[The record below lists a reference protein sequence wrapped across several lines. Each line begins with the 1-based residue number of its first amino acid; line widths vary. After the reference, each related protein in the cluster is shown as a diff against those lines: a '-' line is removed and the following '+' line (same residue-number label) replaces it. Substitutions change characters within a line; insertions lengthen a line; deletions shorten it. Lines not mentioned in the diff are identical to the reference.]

1 MDVYLVG
8 GAIRDR
14 LLGLTSQEKDW
25 VVINA
30 TPSDLTKLGYKQVGK
45 SFPVFIHPKTGEEY
59 ALARKEIKSG
69 KGYYGFKIDSNPN
82 VTLEEDLS
90 RRDLTINA
98 IAEDNMGQIIDPFN
112 GQKDLSNRVL
122 RHVSNAFVEDPL
134 RVLRVSRFKA
144 KLHGLNFEIA
154 SETKRLLKEI
164 VESGELKHL
173 VPERI

>member
-1 MDVYLVG
+1 MEVYLVG

-30 TPSDLTKLGYKQVGK
+30 TSSDLKRLGYKQVGK
-45 SFPVFIHPKTGEEY
+45 SFPVFIHPKTGEEH

-98 IAEDNMGQIIDPFN
+98 IAEDNLGQIIDPFN

-122 RHVSNAFVEDPL
+122 RHVSAAFIEDPL

-144 KLHGLNFEIA
+144 KFA
-154 SETKRLLKEI
+154 TFTAFFLLDWVKI
-164 VESGELKHL
+164 SM
-173 VPERI
+173 I

>member
-30 TPSDLTKLGYKQVGK
+30 TASDLTKLGYKQVGK

-69 KGYYGFKIDSNPN
+69 KGYYGFKIDSSPN
-82 VTLEEDLS
+82 VTLEEDLY

-98 IAEDNMGQIIDPFN
+98 MAEDNTGQIIDPFN

-122 RHVSNAFVEDPL
+122 RHVSAAFVEDPL

-144 KLHGLNFEIA
+144 KLHDLNFEIA
-154 SETKRLLKEI
+154 PETIRLLEEI
-164 VESGELKHL
+164 VESGEL
-173 VPERI
+173 ET

>member
-1 MDVYLVG
+1 MFHFPLVLDNFTPIINITLQCSQLDSISRNG
-8 GAIRDR
+8 
-14 LLGLTSQEKDW
+14 GLT
-25 VVINA
+25 
-30 TPSDLTKLGYKQVGK
+30 
-45 SFPVFIHPKTGEEY
+45 
-59 ALARKEIKSG
+59 
-69 KGYYGFKIDSNPN
+69 DSNPN

-98 IAEDNMGQIIDPFN
+98 IAEDHLGQIIDPFN
-112 GQKDLSNRVL
+112 GQQDLSNRVL

-164 VESGELKHL
+164 VESGELIHL
-173 VPERI
+173 VPE